1 MTTTGCCL
9 CGAIQF
15 EFAGEA
21 LETTH
26 CHCESCRR
34 QTSSPVATFVTVH
47 KSALRV
53 TRGQPNEYAS
63 SPDVRRSFRGTC
75 GLPIAYRRHRRG
87 PRPEEG
93 THLHVTCHD
102 RRARRQG
109 GATDRDRGCVQPAGA
124 AVATFAP
131 VGILSRSSA
140 GLSYPA
146 PLHLDRMRR
155 VANRPQPLLRFS
167 APPALLAQ
175 ARAASLELTP
185 PNEPRRRHCRC

>member
-1 MTTTGCCL
+1 MTMTGCCL

-63 SPDVRRSFRGTC
+63 SPDVRRSFCGTC
-75 GLPIAYRRHRRG
+75 GLSIAYRRHRRG

-102 RRARRQG
+102 RDIIA
-109 GATDRDRGCVQPAGA
+109 
-124 AVATFAP
+124 
-131 VGILSRSSA
+131 
-140 GLSYPA
+140 
-146 PLHLDRMRR
+146 RMRHDGCGGQ
-155 VANRPQPLLRFS
+155 AGKAELLTGIEGVWSLPVRRIV
-167 APPALLAQ
+167 LLG
-175 ARAASLELTP
+175 
-185 PNEPRRRHCRC
+185 